1 MFSTNKILGV
11 SGGQIVTTRAAPDT
25 PNVAAFTSGKDH
37 AAASMMRTPAHK
49 VQGALASGFAG
60 ATNVSV
66 NTAWPAE
73 YQYMLTGILA
83 GADPMITDPSSLAL
97 FYRDM
102 YLLDHTAGSAIDI
115 QSSFPFSDFQ
125 LRGLDEGE
133 LKPFRDAVDRLNIGR
148 MMPEISVGYLVDGYF
163 CGSLIFDPR
172 TRQFMDTMIHDAL
185 NCTVKRNPFHNVDPE
200 VSVDV
205 TSAMSD
211 MFRSESK
218 YYQRYLETLPKA
230 FLNLLEEGRFTL
242 DPVATL
248 FVARKTL
255 SDRSYVSYLHRCLP
269 MYLIEKT
276 MYRGTLTEAHR
287 RQRAMTHI
295 TAGDKDW
302 VPQGSELAQ
311 LVSQFQAAEYDPLG
325 GWITTRNA
333 VEATDIRPGGDFWK
347 WMDVADQLVP
357 YKLRALGISESFL
370 SGDSSYAAAE
380 SAYSSFLETQDA
392 YRKMMTEKVFY
403 NKIFPLIAVVNGL
416 YKDPNGIKAND
427 SVIDFLF
434 NSNARANLKIPEVH
448 WDKQLETNR
457 EEGMM
462 DMLDQL
468 DQRNVPIPIKMWAA
482 AAGIDLESLIRDL
495 KEDTQLRRRL
505 AEATG
510 KDTGHEMFPN
520 ASGGSGSMGG
530 WNNQGTPPNDD
541 VIKPP
546 NYDRGQPESA
556 EAAMKRMRLPIMSIN
571 QGGSRRVNL
580 LNREFGEEGLISVP
594 NKSGT
599 GRIHVV
605 NQAGA
610 RAKSTAE
617 ILRASRSL
625 GDEQYR
631 ESVRRRN
638 MRSRGTDIIPG
649 ASALSQDRGRGGKG
663 RGFF

>member
-1 MFSTNKILGV
+1 MFTTNKILGV
-11 SGGQIVTTRAAPDT
+11 TGGQLVTARGNSSE
-25 PNVAAFTSGKDH
+25 PNVAAFTKAKDH
-37 AAASMMRTPAHK
+37 VADLNVRQGSK
-49 VQGALASGFAG
+49 VHGAIASGMAG
-60 ATNVSV
+60 SV
-66 NTAWPAE
+66 NLNIQTAWPAE

-83 GADPMITDPSSLAL
+83 GADPYVTDPSTLAM

-125 LRGLDEGE
+125 LRGLDEDE
-133 LKPFRDAVDRLNIGR
+133 MKPFRDAVERLNIGR
-148 MMPEISVGYLVDGYF
+148 MMPEISTSYLVDGFF

-172 TRQFMDTMIHDAL
+172 TRQFMDTMIHDAI
-185 NCTVKRNPFHNVDPE
+185 NCTVKRSPFENVDPE

-211 MFRSESK
+211 MFRSESR
-218 YYQRYLETLPKA
+218 YYKRYLESLPKA
-230 FLNLLEEGRFTL
+230 FLNLLEDGRFTL

-295 TAGDKDW
+295 RAGDKDW
-302 VPQGSELAQ
+302 VPNTAELAQ
-311 LVSQFQAAEYDPLG
+311 LVAQFQAAEYDPLG

-370 SGDSSYAAAE
+370 AGDASYAAAE

-392 YRKMMTEKVFY
+392 YRKMLTDKVFY
-403 NKIFPLIAVVNGL
+403 SKIFPLVAVVNGL
-416 YKDPNGIKAND
+416 YKDPKGMKANE

-434 NSNARANLKIPEVH
+434 NSNARSNLKIPEVH

-468 DQRNVPIPIKMWAA
+468 DQRNVPIPIKAWAA

-495 KEDTQLRRRL
+495 KEDTKLRRRL

-510 KDTGHEMFPN
+510 KDTGHEMYPGQH
-520 ASGGSGSMGG
+520 GGDIGG
-530 WNNQGTPPNDD
+530 WNNKGTPPNKDP
-541 VIKPP
+541 IKPP
-546 NYDRGQPESA
+546 SFKSQMESSA
-556 EAAMKRMRLPIMSIN
+556 EAARRMKLPIMSVA
-571 QGGSRRVNL
+571 QGGSRRYNL
-580 LNREFGEEGLISVP
+580 LNREFGDEGLISVP

-599 GRIHVV
+599 GRVHVV
-605 NQAGA
+605 NQAAA
-610 RAKSTAE
+610 RNRANDQV
-617 ILRASRSL
+617 LRAHRAMQNS
-625 GDEQYR
+625 DYR
-631 ESVRRRN
+631 EAVRRRN
-638 MRSRGTDIIPG
+638 LNVNGTDVIPG
-649 ASALSQDRGRGGKG
+649 ASALSTKRRPGGGG